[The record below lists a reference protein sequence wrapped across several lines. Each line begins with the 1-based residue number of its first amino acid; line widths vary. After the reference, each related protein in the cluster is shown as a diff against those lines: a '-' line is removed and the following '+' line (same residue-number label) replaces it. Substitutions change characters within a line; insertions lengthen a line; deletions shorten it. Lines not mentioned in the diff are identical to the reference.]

1 MRLKKS
7 AKRALL
13 AAVVATAVFV
23 PLYGD
28 PRQSP
33 VTHPEWARMMLRALD
48 MESVLV
54 RGSSASLAFDSL
66 AWRTSIN
73 MPLERTLRNTGV
85 AFLTGP
91 PTQVKAQ
98 DQGGEVAYRLASGR
112 RGDFRFRIKTSGM
125 SAQPFAFEVTPEGET
140 KPVRSLTLPVGLN
153 AETGAVPIAPGVH
166 SLSVG
171 LPAGVAL
178 DNIEVIPPCINA
190 IEPKSGWSPTAIAR
204 TAEVA
209 VTALKALDLEFELPP
224 AASPIELGSVT
235 FQPTLAQALKAS
247 LKSDPGGV
255 WLEGGAEGTQAVAH
269 VDLPEA
275 GLYTLSAYGLQ
286 GQGQSWTADAC
297 QKSVLC
303 PNKEMPETPRWRPVM
318 TADFSAGPHAFVMTL
333 ANGAAVQRI
342 RFERKK
348 DAAASYLSTI
358 ARLGLDLGDDRPI
371 SRPLAVQAM
380 EFIRR
385 QRHATLESCGEILL
399 RTDVLIA
406 GLNVGGGD
414 VTNPGTEPN
423 PGPDPGTG
431 PGPGGGPYVPLP
443 SPNVPSTEPPAT
455 TTPPTVPPSTTVP
468 PVTTLTPPVTTVPPP
483 PTTVTQPPAS
493 PIQE

>member
-1 MRLKKS
+1 MKLKSPKGI
-7 AKRALL
+7 LL
-13 AAVVATAVFV
+13 TAAAAAGVLL

-33 VTHPEWARMMLRALD
+33 VTHPEWARMIMRALD

-54 RGSSASLAFDSL
+54 RGSSASLAFDTLS
-66 AWRTSIN
+66 WRTSID

-85 AFLTGP
+85 TFLPGP
-91 PTQVKAQ
+91 PAQVKAQ
-98 DQGGEVAYRLASGR
+98 SDGGEVAYRFASGR
-112 RGDFRFRIKTSGM
+112 RGDFRFRIKTSGT

-140 KPVRSLTLPVGLN
+140 QPVRSLTLPVGMN
-153 AETGAVPIAPGVH
+153 AETGAVPLAAGVH
-166 SLSVG
+166 SMSVG
-171 LPAGVAL
+171 LPPGVAL

-209 VTALKALDLEFELPP
+209 VTALKAVDLEFELPP
-224 AASPIELGSVT
+224 AASAIELGSDA
-235 FQPTLAQALKAS
+235 FQPTMALALKAS
-247 LKSDPGGV
+247 LKSDPGGF
-255 WLEGGAEGTQAVAH
+255 WLEGGAEGMQAAAY

-297 QKSVLC
+297 QKAVVC
-303 PNKEMPETPRWRPVM
+303 PNKEVPETPRWRPVM

-348 DAAASYLSTI
+348 DAAANYLSTI
-358 ARLGLDLGDDRPI
+358 ARLGLDLGEDRPI
-371 SRPLAVQAM
+371 PRPLAVEAM
-380 EFIRR
+380 EWIKRR
-385 QRHATLESCGEILL
+385 RHATLESCGEILL
-399 RTDVLIA
+399 RTDVLVA
-406 GLNVGGGD
+406 GLNVGGGN
-414 VTNPGTEPN
+414 VTNPSTNPN

-443 SPNVPSTEPPAT
+443 SPNVPTTEPPAT
-455 TTPPTVPPSTTVP
+455 TPPTLP
-468 PVTTLTPPVTTVPPP
+468 PVTTAPPASTLTPPPVTTVPLP

-493 PIQE
+493 PIKD